1 MYLFPNDQRRWYY
14 FHNGFCLPPRNSARL
29 AAQES
34 ISIAVYELNRQ
45 QELVGLGDL
54 YRTPVGLGDLY
65 RTPVGLGLLQAGTPN
80 IDQTSDRL
88 YIEGNSTSSYEL
100 MLRNL

>member
-1 MYLFPNDQRRWYY
+1 M
-14 FHNGFCLPPRNSARL
+14 
-29 AAQES
+29 
-34 ISIAVYELNRQ
+34 SIAVYELNRQ
-45 QELVGLGDL
+45 QELVD
-54 YRTPVGLGDLY
+54 LGDLY